1 MTCQCSQC
9 TDTPGETYTEQYRR
23 ESEARHVCN
32 ISTREGRADY
42 LKGIEEKRGFEAMIE
57 LRNEVSRQWELIKEM
72 GNESRNR

>member
-1 MTCQCSQC
+1 MLCLCPQC
-9 TDTPGETYTEQYRR
+9 TDTPGETYTEQFRR

-57 LRNEVSRQWELIKEM
+57 LRNEVKRQWDLLKNDS
-72 GNESRNR
+72 GSKKSA

>member
-1 MTCQCSQC
+1 M
-9 TDTPGETYTEQYRR
+9 
-23 ESEARHVCN
+23 CN